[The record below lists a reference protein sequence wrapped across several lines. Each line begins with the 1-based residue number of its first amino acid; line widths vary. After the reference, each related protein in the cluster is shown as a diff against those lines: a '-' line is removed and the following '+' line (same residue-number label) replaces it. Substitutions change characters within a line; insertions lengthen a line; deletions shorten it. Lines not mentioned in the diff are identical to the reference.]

1 MSNPLHSSD
10 SLVPNKDSIHL
21 PSNLK
26 NRGRSPKKKKN
37 YTIRE
42 WPMAEQPREQLL
54 NRGASHLS
62 DAQLLAVL
70 LRTGREDK
78 NAVDLAIE
86 LLNRSG
92 GLTHIWAGGSS
103 ELMNIPG
110 IGPAKAAQVLAAIEL
125 GRRSLGKTLDKGRA
139 IGSSEDVYQHYYP
152 LLRGLKKEVFIS
164 LLLDTK
170 LRVLKKV
177 MISTGSINQSIVHP
191 REVFSPAIRESA
203 AAIIVLHN
211 HPSGDPSPSPE
222 DQKLTD
228 RLVRTGEIIGI
239 ELLDH
244 LIIGDGKYVSFA
256 ERGLLIGGK
265 SGRLNNPG

>member
-1 MSNPLHSSD
+1 MS
-10 SLVPNKDSIHL
+10 
-21 PSNLK
+21 
-26 NRGRSPKKKKN
+26 
-37 YTIRE
+37 
-42 WPMAEQPREQLL
+42 EQPREQLL
-54 NRGASHLS
+54 NLGPSHLS

-70 LRTGREDK
+70 LRTGRQNK

-86 LLNRSG
+86 LLSRTG
-92 GLTHIWAGGSS
+92 GLPNISAEGSS

-110 IGPAKAAQVLAAIEL
+110 IGPAKAAQLLAAIEV
-125 GRRSLGKTLDKGRA
+125 GRRALGKSLDEGKR

-152 LLRGLKKEVFIS
+152 LLRGLKKEVFIT

-170 LRVLKKV
+170 LRVLKKLT
-177 MISTGSINQSIVHP
+177 ISTGSINQNIVHP

-222 DQKLTD
+222 DRKLTD
-228 RLVRTGEIIGI
+228 RLVQTGEIIGI

-244 LIIGDGKYVSFA
+244 LIIGDGKYLSFA

-265 SGRLNNPG
+265 SGRLNNSR